1 MSHLLGKKFFDLFIS
16 FLFFNVLLI
25 VSMCDFSCTFRN
37 ERAATQCVKIIQA
50 RGCSPSEM

>member
-1 MSHLLGKKFFDLFIS
+1 MSHLLGKIFFDLFIS

>member
-1 MSHLLGKKFFDLFIS
+1 MSHLLGKIFFDLFIS

-37 ERAATQCVKIIQA
+37 ERAATRVCENNP
-50 RGCSPSEM
+50 G